1 MTSAIRRPA
10 GPKRIQPLKQIAGIG
25 KRIAPKRAVAKLPAP
40 KPVVKKVA
48 VKSRLTHFEHVE
60 DYLIDAGF
68 EGYTHAVA
76 VLKAVHATM
85 TGTPDAV
92 LTEKYDGSP
101 SIVFGIYPE
110 TGKFFVATKSFFN
123 KVPKINYTH
132 EDIVRNHGYS
142 EELVAKLGKA
152 LEHLPKITPERGVFQ
167 GDLMHV
173 AGMNIEETEDQVRFN
188 ANTITYSTPSRSEE
202 GKRLLASQISIAV
215 HTEHDLG
222 PRYADTFPT
231 LRSHPDVCVI
241 SVKVDLA
248 KIYYPLEAQDAFKW
262 NMDRAAD
269 LAHKIPASY
278 PKAAEIKKYINRK
291 IKECA
296 SPFAAD
302 SSDLDQMF
310 YVHQRLQKA
319 KDILNHA
326 LSFTRRFNT
335 SIDGVAT
342 KGEGFVAVLHNK
354 PTKLVNRAEFSKQNF
369 LRQQF
374 KDSAAKTSPKIIMA
388 VARMNPPTIG
398 HQRLVEKVKQLA
410 DLLSSKHIIF
420 LSSSHDS
427 TRNPLSPE
435 SKLAHAQRLFPDTNF
450 RCFNWVAGEN
460 LLKDFP
466 NNFPGF
472 LSHVTSVY
480 KEGAEYLILV
490 AGSDRTENY
499 EEMMDRYNG
508 PLGPFNFK
516 KITVVSAGDRREGD
530 GVEGMSATRMREY
543 AETGNYSAFIKGLPP
558 TTEDHAREL
567 YDEVRK
573 GLGL

>member
-1 MTSAIRRPA
+1 MKSGIRRPA
-10 GPKRIQPLKQIAGIG
+10 APRKIPSLKQIAGIG
-25 KRIAPKRAVAKLPAP
+25 KRTAPKKMVLKKL
-40 KPVVKKVA
+40 PVVKPVIKKA
-48 VKSRLTHFEHVE
+48 PMASRLTHFEHVE
-60 DYLIDAGF
+60 DYLIDAGL

-76 VLKAVHATM
+76 VLRAVHATM

-123 KVPKINYTH
+123 KAPKINYTH

-188 ANTITYSTPSRSEE
+188 ANTITYSISSRSEE

-248 KIYYPLEAQDAFKW
+248 KIYYPLEAQNAFKW
-262 NMDRAAD
+262 HMDRAAD

-291 IKECA
+291 IKERA
-296 SPFAAD
+296 SPSAEDF
-302 SSDLDQMF
+302 SDLDQMF
-310 YVHQRLQKA
+310 HIHEYLQKA
-319 KDILNHA
+319 KDALNHA
-326 LSFTRRFNT
+326 LSFTRRFDT

-354 PTKLVNRAEFSKQNF
+354 PTKLVNRAEFSLQNF
-369 LRQQF
+369 LRQRV
-374 KDSAAKTSPKIIMA
+374 KDAVAENAYLKPIVMA

-398 HQRLVEKVKQLA
+398 HQRLVEKVKRMA
-410 DLLSSKHIIF
+410 DICSSKHIIF
-420 LSSSHDS
+420 LSNSHDS

-435 SKLAHAQRLFPDTNF
+435 SRLAHAQRLFPDTNF
-450 RCFNWVAGEN
+450 RIAG
-460 LLKDFP
+460 KD
-466 NNFPGF
+466 FPGF
-472 LSHVTSVY
+472 LSHATSVY
-480 KEGAEYLILV
+480 REGAEYLVLV
-490 AGSDRTENY
+490 AGSDRAESY
-499 EEMMDRYNG
+499 EEMMDQYNG

-516 KITVVSAGDRREGD
+516 KIAVVSAGDRREGD

-543 AETGNYSAFIKGLPP
+543 AETGNYSAFINGLPP
-558 TTEDHAREL
+558 TTEDHARQI

>member
-1 MTSAIRRPA
+1 MKSGIRRPA
-10 GPKRIQPLKQIAGIG
+10 APRKIPSIKQIAGIG
-25 KRIAPKRAVAKLPAP
+25 KRTTPKKMVLKKLPVAKPVIKKAP
-40 KPVVKKVA
+40 IA
-48 VKSRLTHFEHVE
+48 SRLTHFEHVE

-76 VLKAVHATM
+76 VLKAVHATI

-188 ANTITYSTPSRSEE
+188 ANTITYSISSRSEE

-262 NMDRAAD
+262 HMARAAD

-291 IKECA
+291 IKERA
-296 SPFAAD
+296 SPSAD
-302 SSDLDQMF
+302 DFSDLDQMF
-310 YVHQRLQKA
+310 HIHEYLQKA
-319 KDILNHA
+319 KDVLNYA

-342 KGEGFVAVLHNK
+342 KGEGFVAVLYNK
-354 PTKLVNRAEFSKQNF
+354 PTKLVNRAEFSLQNF
-369 LRQQF
+369 LRQKV
-374 KDSAAKTSPKIIMA
+374 KDAAANNAHLKPIVMA

-410 DLLSSKHIIF
+410 DILSSKHIIF
-420 LSSSHDS
+420 LSNSHDGV
-427 TRNPLSPE
+427 RNPLSPE
-435 SKLAHAQRLFPDTNF
+435 SRLAHAQRLFPDTNF
-450 RCFNWVAGEN
+450 RIAG
-460 LLKDFP
+460 KD
-466 NNFPGF
+466 FPGF
-472 LSHVTSVY
+472 LSHATSVY
-480 KEGAEYLILV
+480 REGAEYLVLV
-490 AGSDRTENY
+490 AGSDRAENY
-499 EEMMDRYNG
+499 EEMMDQYNG